1 MNSRYRVKLTKEGL
15 SDENNQD
22 VESFLGE
29 YLRDVFRLHLIRIIR
44 ERERERAS
52 MEYHEMGDKLVEH
65 VEEVYDKCVTLAE
78 RVTVL

>member
-1 MNSRYRVKLTKEGL
+1 
-15 SDENNQD
+15 
-22 VESFLGE
+22 
-29 YLRDVFRLHLIRIIR
+29 
-44 ERERERAS
+44 